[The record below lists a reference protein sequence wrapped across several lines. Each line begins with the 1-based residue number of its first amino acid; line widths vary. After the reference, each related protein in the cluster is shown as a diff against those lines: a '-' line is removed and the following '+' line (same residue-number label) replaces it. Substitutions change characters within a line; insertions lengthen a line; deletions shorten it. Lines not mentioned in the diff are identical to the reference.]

1 MHHRIMTLAALALLS
16 TAGCASVTPG
26 AAPDRLPPRQ
36 SLAPTGGKVPVP
48 LESRSPAVQP
58 SARDA
63 LVESSTGKPRGERGR
78 EVSKDTEDKEVT
90 PHREEPAAV
99 DHTRPAPAPPRPPVH
114 RAPPPRPAAQRPQQ
128 RPEPVAP
135 RPARPR
141 PTYDGKVVCRMADG
155 VADPATVAL
164 CRDQLGR

>member
-1 MHHRIMTLAALALLS
+1 MHRRIITFVALALLS

-26 AAPDRLPPRQ
+26 ADPDRLPPGR
-36 SLAPTGGKVPVP
+36 SLAPTGGTAPSP
-48 LESRSPAVQP
+48 IASRSPAVQP

-63 LVESSTGKPRGERGR
+63 LVESSTGKPRGRKAEK
-78 EVSKDTEDKEVT
+78 VTAAKEAT
-90 PHREEPAAV
+90 RRREEPAAV
-99 DHTRPAPAPPRPPVH
+99 GHKRPAPAPPRPPVH
-114 RAPPPRPAAQRPQQ
+114 RAPAPARSTAQRPPQ
-128 RPEPVAP
+128 RPAPVAP

-141 PTYDGKVVCRMADG
+141 QTYDGKVVCRMADG